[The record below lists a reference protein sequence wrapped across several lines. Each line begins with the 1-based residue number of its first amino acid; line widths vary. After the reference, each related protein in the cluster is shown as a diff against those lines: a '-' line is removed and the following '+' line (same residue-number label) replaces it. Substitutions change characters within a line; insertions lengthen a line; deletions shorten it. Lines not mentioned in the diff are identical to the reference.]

1 MVGVTTSIPT
11 AQTFRILASWS
22 LACLGFIFFHITFI
36 NNSLLRNNSLLA
48 QTRRAMIMLRFST
61 LIVAGSM
68 IPLFYW
74 NVFLVSDSLLFERKS
89 FCVWCA
95 CVPTLSLSGSLSANP
110 PCEPSLCEPSLC
122 EPSLCETSL
131 RLPAEHPKHPETTS
145 KSAPNELQ

>member
-74 NVFLVSDSLLFERKS
+74 NVFLVSELVVRKEELL
-89 FCVWCA
+89 CVVCVCA
-95 CVPTLSLSGSLSANP
+95 IVIIVRFIVS
-110 PCEPSLCEPSLC
+110 
-122 EPSLCETSL
+122 
-131 RLPAEHPKHPETTS
+131 
-145 KSAPNELQ
+145 